1 MTDLTQY
8 MTDKMSQSE
17 FLSKLGWN
25 AVKAFI
31 TAILLVAAFVK
42 MMELITNYTPL
53 VVSQV
58 ILTILF
64 MIVVYYYY
72 FWSGKGYNGELAFLR
87 NNDNKSPLTLKDF
100 FYTDRI
106 DSTEH
111 VMALATSFVGGI
123 LIEIAVLIVV
133 SIIKFSAEHSNSNET
148 MSMLR
153 VIVIGVIA
161 TAFYL
166 YTQRNVLNKN
176 FWGTILLCT
185 LYGFGLSICAYFLGF
200 IIGISNMVFGVPITI
215 AILVLQFAFTSVY
228 TYVDLL
234 EWAKHTHKVEIAN
247 EERRL
252 KKLEEE
258 KNSKESTTS
267 GDKTE
272 A

>member
-31 TAILLVAAFVK
+31 TSIILVAAFLK
-42 MMELITNYTPL
+42 MMDLINNYTLL
-53 VVSQV
+53 VISQV
-58 ILTILF
+58 ILTSAF
-64 MIVVYYYY
+64 MIIIYYHY
-72 FWSGKGYNGELAFLR
+72 FWTGKGYKGEFALVKKDAP
-87 NNDNKSPLTLKDF
+87 PLILKDF

-106 DSTEH
+106 SSEENF
-111 VMALATSFVGGI
+111 MAIATSFICGLLTEV
-123 LIEIAVLIVV
+123 AVLVI
-133 SIIKFSAEHSNSNET
+133 IGTIKFSAEHSNSNET

-166 YTQRNVLNKN
+166 YTQRNNLNKD
-176 FWGTILLCT
+176 FLGTIITCT
-185 LYGFGLSICAYFLGF
+185 IYGFGLSISAYLLGF

-228 TYVDLL
+228 TYTDLI
-234 EWAKHTHKVEIAN
+234 EWAKHTHKVEIAD

-252 KKLEEE
+252 KKIEED
-258 KNSKESTTS
+258 KQKAESIA

>member
-1 MTDLTQY
+1 

-25 AVKAFI
+25 SIKALL
-31 TAILLVAAFVK
+31 TAILLVAAFIK
-42 MMELITNYTPL
+42 MLDLVNNYTLL

-58 ILTILF
+58 ILTIIF
-64 MIVVYYYY
+64 IMGVYYYY

-87 NNDNKSPLTLKDF
+87 NSEDKSPLTIKEF
-100 FYTDRI
+100 FYTNRI

-111 VMALATSFVGGI
+111 AMALATSFVGGI
-123 LIEIAVLIVV
+123 LIESAVLIIV
-133 SIIKFSAEHSNSNET
+133 SIFKFSAEHSNSNET

-176 FWGTILLCT
+176 FWGTVLLCT
-185 LYGFGLSICAYFLGF
+185 LYGFGISICAYFLGF

-228 TYVDLL
+228 TYTDLL
-234 EWAKHTHKVEIAN
+234 EWAKHTHKVEVAD

-252 KKLEEE
+252 KKIEDEE
-258 KNSKESTTS
+258 KSEESTTS
-267 GDKTE
+267 GDKTD